1 MSDNE
6 SEDNNEDNI
15 LENEEIEDGFKI
27 KENINEI
34 LNKNKIDI
42 EIDNKS
48 LINKIIELHEDLGIK
63 DEQLIQLIEKCIIN
77 KLIDYSFI
85 KLISDFAY
93 KTIYHDKI
101 VVLKE
106 FYEFISDPEFD
117 KKDVEKI
124 KQKVPTILEKYDPE
138 NMDIC
143 FMDLLLKMKIEIVL
157 EIFEINNENI
167 KNVIITCIEK
177 NWTVTNIKVLKS
189 KLEILIPL
197 DEINV
202 IDKKEIDKVREENKK
217 KLSIIKTLQ
226 EIISIFPV
234 NKEILNINQI
244 NFNNID
250 NIAKEFYI
258 KFSTYSQISENEPD
272 IYDLLYSLENDNL
285 NYFSKEKIEQ
295 FILHINLAKN
305 IEKPIDI
312 KKWIIEFK
320 KYNFKSNDKYKYT
333 AKSIGVISFA
343 LEKIK
348 NFSLR
353 ESQML
358 AIFIFI
364 DNHES
369 QQEDEEND
377 GIVKNNKKDNGKGII
392 EEIASG
398 EGKSVIISCL
408 AIYFGLRNHNVD
420 IITSSLPLAIR
431 DSNEFNDLYNIFG
444 LSDDYVKDNQPEC
457 YKADILY
464 GSFLDFEGNIF
475 NELFHKK
482 EIIGRR
488 KKDIIIIDDIDN
500 VFIDCIEEREQFI
513 HSSNKSSMFLHLYL
527 LANLKYGFINDY
539 CIKEILKKYKKI
551 FFNPKTDECD
561 GNKLYEFAISTTK
574 QYNKIMLRE
583 GENSNNNKEYKNK
596 TNIFDQLERYKE
608 DINKIIKNIENNVSL
623 DYSKKY
629 QIKFKKQEESGQLKK
644 NKAIND
650 KISFENK
657 RKERAKTLIQN
668 EIDEFK
674 HKIYENN
681 LNKNME
687 NERNSEIDSDSP
699 DFIFLSHITY
709 FIKFKKKNFFG
720 LTGTLGEIE
729 IQNIY
734 KKELL
739 NSNLVFIPSYI
750 KIKRFIELPPIIC
763 AENNNNHIN
772 KICDEIYF
780 HFIKGRKILV
790 ICKNINE
797 AINIE
802 NKLLQNEYT
811 DKVPTISKSI
821 FLYDENNNRNLKEEL
836 GLIGKRII
844 LTTYYDIRGNN
855 IDISETQEKNGGLHV
870 IITKLLNN
878 SRNQKQAFYMTSRN
892 GKKGS
897 GQIIISEETNFT
909 TYEKLINERDRKEK
923 EFLIKIY
930 LFLNDKTLH
939 KYIEC
944 IRNFPEYNI
953 MKENEE

>member
-15 LENEEIEDGFKI
+15 LENEEIEDDFKI

-177 NWTVTNIKVLKS
+177 NWTLTNIKVLKS

-197 DEINV
+197 DEITI
-202 IDKKEIDKVREENKK
+202 IDKKEIEKVREENKK
-217 KLSIIKTLQ
+217 KLSIIKALQ

-295 FILHINLAKN
+295 FKLQINLAKN

-369 QQEDEEND
+369 QQEDEEN
-377 GIVKNNKKDNGKGII
+377 
-392 EEIASG
+392 EE
-398 EGKSVIISCL
+398 
-408 AIYFGLRNHNVD
+408 
-420 IITSSLPLAIR
+420 
-431 DSNEFNDLYNIFG
+431 
-444 LSDDYVKDNQPEC
+444 
-457 YKADILY
+457 
-464 GSFLDFEGNIF
+464 
-475 NELFHKK
+475 
-482 EIIGRR
+482 
-488 KKDIIIIDDIDN
+488 
-500 VFIDCIEEREQFI
+500 
-513 HSSNKSSMFLHLYL
+513 
-527 LANLKYGFINDY
+527 
-539 CIKEILKKYKKI
+539 
-551 FFNPKTDECD
+551 
-561 GNKLYEFAISTTK
+561 
-574 QYNKIMLRE
+574 
-583 GENSNNNKEYKNK
+583 
-596 TNIFDQLERYKE
+596 
-608 DINKIIKNIENNVSL
+608 
-623 DYSKKY
+623 
-629 QIKFKKQEESGQLKK
+629 
-644 NKAIND
+644 
-650 KISFENK
+650 
-657 RKERAKTLIQN
+657 
-668 EIDEFK
+668 
-674 HKIYENN
+674 
-681 LNKNME
+681 
-687 NERNSEIDSDSP
+687 
-699 DFIFLSHITY
+699 
-709 FIKFKKKNFFG
+709 
-720 LTGTLGEIE
+720 
-729 IQNIY
+729 
-734 KKELL
+734 
-739 NSNLVFIPSYI
+739 
-750 KIKRFIELPPIIC
+750 
-763 AENNNNHIN
+763 
-772 KICDEIYF
+772 
-780 HFIKGRKILV
+780 
-790 ICKNINE
+790 
-797 AINIE
+797 
-802 NKLLQNEYT
+802 
-811 DKVPTISKSI
+811 
-821 FLYDENNNRNLKEEL
+821 
-836 GLIGKRII
+836 
-844 LTTYYDIRGNN
+844 
-855 IDISETQEKNGGLHV
+855 
-870 IITKLLNN
+870 
-878 SRNQKQAFYMTSRN
+878 
-892 GKKGS
+892 
-897 GQIIISEETNFT
+897 
-909 TYEKLINERDRKEK
+909 
-923 EFLIKIY
+923 
-930 LFLNDKTLH
+930 
-939 KYIEC
+939 
-944 IRNFPEYNI
+944 
-953 MKENEE
+953 